1 MDKTV
6 GWLMVIYGAWSLVA
20 GIITN
25 DMGGLAALGYN
36 PDLPLSFGRA
46 PVRFLIGIA
55 IYGALLYYGWKL
67 ITGQSK
73 LRRED

>member
-6 GWLMVIYGAWSLVA
+6 GWLMVLYGGWSLLA

-46 PVRFLIGIA
+46 PFRFIIGILISA
-55 IYGALLYYGWKL
+55 ALLYYGFQL
-67 ITGQSK
+67 IAGKTK
-73 LRRED
+73 LRR

>member
-6 GWLMVIYGAWSLVA
+6 GWLMALYGGWSLIV
-20 GIITN
+20 GVVTN

-46 PVRFLIGIA
+46 PFRFLIGIL
-55 IYGALLYYGWKL
+55 IYGALIYYGLRL
-67 ITGQSK
+67 ISGQSK
-73 LRRED
+73 LRRES